1 MDGPDLIGGAQSG
14 VKQKRMRLKHCD
26 AILRGSLDQGLD
38 QRLGLNRGSEIGGE
52 TL

>member
-26 AILRGSLDQGLD
+26 AILRGPLDQGLD
-38 QRLGLNRGSEIGGE
+38 QRSGLNRGSAIGGE